1 MPLSKGSN
9 LEMIINFN
17 QSVSTTV
24 YTNGVISSVNHQL
37 QGSTNALI
45 RANRPDTVGMNFT
58 ETLSLSIGQVMG
70 KNAANDGPQ
79 LYTHPLKQCRLFLPE
94 YVLSPDKL
102 DSYLSGKNSV
112 RKIVYEDV
120 FVKHLVN
127 LEAGSQIDASINTNA
142 SNFKQL
148 IIIPML
154 SKTSNIVYAGF
165 TKYTPQQSCY
175 SQEPSVCSPYLIS
188 NFNVKVGTHNIYTSN
203 MNYRHD
209 NFMHELNGAQG
220 VKGGLESGFKSGQIS
235 LKDYNKN
242 FGYIVVDLTRK
253 GFEDVDK
260 LLNIE
265 ISGRIDSPKALDLLC
280 YVVVQ
285 KEVIID
291 VATGGIIKK

>member
-1 MPLSKGSN
+1 
-9 LEMIINFN
+9 
-17 QSVSTTV
+17 
-24 YTNGVISSVNHQL
+24 
-37 QGSTNALI
+37 
-45 RANRPDTVGMNFT
+45 
-58 ETLSLSIGQVMG
+58 MG
-70 KNAANDGPQ
+70 KNAANNGPQ

-94 YVLSPDKL
+94 YVLSPDRL
-102 DSYLSGKNSV
+102 ESYLSDKNSV
-112 RKIVYEDV
+112 RKIVYDDI

-127 LEAGSQIDASINTNA
+127 LESGSQIDASINGNVA
-142 SNFKQL
+142 NFKQL
-148 IIIPML
+148 VIIPML
-154 SKTSNIVYAGF
+154 SKNSNITTAGF
-165 TKYTPQQSCY
+165 TKYTPQQTCY
-175 SQEPSVCSPYLIS
+175 AQEPSVCSPYLIS
-188 NFNVKVGTHNIYTSN
+188 NFNVKVGTQNIYTAN

-209 NFMHELNGAQG
+209 NFMLELNGAQG